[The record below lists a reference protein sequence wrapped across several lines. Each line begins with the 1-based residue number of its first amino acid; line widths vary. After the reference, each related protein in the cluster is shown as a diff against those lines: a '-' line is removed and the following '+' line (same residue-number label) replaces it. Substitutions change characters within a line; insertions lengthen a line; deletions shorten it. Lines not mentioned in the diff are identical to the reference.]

1 METPARVDIAQRIDN
16 SRLGSFQLTVF
27 FLCGLCLFMDGFDT
41 QAIAYV
47 APTIVREW
55 NIQRSA
61 LGVVLSAAPFGVLI
75 GSLLFSMIADRIGRR
90 PVLIGVTL
98 YYAIL
103 TLITA
108 RAASVNQLLAIR
120 FIAGIGL
127 GGIMPNAVSLV
138 GEYSPRRAR
147 VPVMMVVGN
156 CFSAGAAIGGFVA
169 AQLIQSY
176 GWRSVFYFG
185 GSIPLAISLV
195 MLFALPESLHF
206 LAVREKSLHKIR
218 RWLQR
223 IDPSAPAGESTR
235 YVLTEKAHRGVPW
248 VQLFHEGRAL
258 GTVLIWLL
266 NFMNLLNL
274 YFLTL
279 WLPTVVADIGYSAP
293 VAVRVGATLQLAG
306 AIGAFLQGWLIHRFG
321 FVPVLA
327 TGFGLATLNIALIGY
342 PGISL
347 ALLVVV
353 VSIAGLGVVGGQ
365 SGVNAFSATFYPTD
379 IRSTG
384 VGAGLGVGRVGAIVG
399 PYLGGQLIALHWTNQ
414 QLFLAS
420 AVPALISAIVMA
432 ALHWVVKPKAV
443 AAPLVGQ
450 ASAYPN

>member
-1 METPARVDIAQRIDN
+1 MDASARINIAETIDN
-16 SRLGSFQLTVF
+16 SRLGAFQLTIF
-27 FLCGLCLFMDGFDT
+27 ILCGLCLFMDGFDT

-47 APTIVREW
+47 APAIIREW
-55 NIQRSA
+55 KIPNSA
-61 LGVVLSAAPFGVLI
+61 LGTVFSAAPFGVLI
-75 GSLLFSMIADRIGRR
+75 GSLLFSMIADKIGRR

-103 TLITA
+103 TLLTA
-108 RAASVNQLLAIR
+108 RAESANQLLIIR

-138 GEYSPRRAR
+138 GEYSPRYAR
-147 VPVMMVVGN
+147 VAVMMVVGN
-156 CFSAGAAIGGFVA
+156 SFSAGAAIGGFLA

-185 GSIPLAISLV
+185 GTVPLLISLA
-195 MLFALPESLHF
+195 MLLALPESLQF
-206 LAVREKSLHKIR
+206 LAVRQRGLHKIR
-218 RWLQR
+218 RSLQR
-223 IDPSAPAGESTR
+223 IDASAPISESTLF
-235 YVLTEKAHRGVPW
+235 VVPEKEHQGVPW
-248 VQLFHEGRAL
+248 VQLFQEGRAL
-258 GTVLIWLL
+258 GTVLIWIV

-274 YFLTL
+274 YFLTN
-279 WLPTVVADIGYSAP
+279 WLPTIVADIGYSTP
-293 VAVRVGATLQLAG
+293 IAVRVGATLQLAG
-306 AIGAFLQGWLIHRFG
+306 AIGALFQGWLVHRLG

-327 TGFGLATLNIALIGY
+327 TGFALATINIALIGH

-347 ALLVVV
+347 ALLIVV

-399 PYLGGQLIALHWTNQ
+399 PYVAGQLLALHWTHQ

-420 AVPALISAIVMA
+420 AVPALISTIVMA
-432 ALHWVVKPKAV
+432 ATHWVVQPKTV
-443 AAPLVGQ
+443 AGATAEALVH
-450 ASAYPN
+450 

>member
-1 METPARVDIAQRIDN
+1 LEIPRIDIAERIDK
-16 SRLGSFQLTVF
+16 SRLGTFQLTIFIV
-27 FLCGLCLFMDGFDT
+27 CGVCLFMDGFDT

-47 APTIVREW
+47 APTIIREW
-55 NIQRSA
+55 KIQSSA
-61 LGVVLSAAPFGVLI
+61 LATVFSAAPFGVLI
-75 GSLLFSMIADRIGRR
+75 GSLLFSMLADKIGRR

-98 YYAIL
+98 YYAVL

-108 RAASVNQLLAIR
+108 KATTVNELLVIR

-138 GEYSPRRAR
+138 GEYSPGRAR
-147 VPVMMVVGN
+147 IVVMMVVGN
-156 CFSAGAAIGGFVA
+156 CFSAGAAIGGFLA

-185 GSIPLAISLV
+185 GTVPLIVSLA
-195 MLFALPESLHF
+195 MLLALPESLQF
-206 LAVREKSLHKIR
+206 LAVRGKDLYKIR

-223 IDPSAPAGESTR
+223 IDPSAPMSESTQ
-235 YVLTEKAHRGVPW
+235 YVVPEKAHKGVPW
-248 VQLFHEGRAL
+248 IQLFHEGRAV
-258 GTVLIWLL
+258 GTLL
-266 NFMNLLNL
+266 LWVINFMNLLNL

-279 WLPTVVADIGYSAP
+279 WLPTVVADIGYSTP
-293 VAVRVGATLQLAG
+293 IAVRVGATLQLAG
-306 AIGAFLQGWLIHRFG
+306 AIGAFLQGWLVHRLG
-321 FVPVLA
+321 FVTVLA
-327 TGFGLATLNIALIGY
+327 TGFGLASLNIALIGY

-347 ALLVVV
+347 ALLVLV

-399 PYLGGQLIALHWTNQ
+399 PYFGGRLIGLHWTNQ

-420 AVPALISAIVMA
+420 AVPALISALVMTA
-432 ALHWVVKPKAV
+432 MHWVVKPKALTG
-443 AAPLVGQ
+443 AAAEALVH
-450 ASAYPN
+450 

>member
-1 METPARVDIAQRIDN
+1 MDAPARINIAERIDN
-16 SRLGSFQLTVF
+16 SRLGAFQFTVF
-27 FLCGLCLFMDGFDT
+27 ILCGLCLFMDGFDT

-47 APTIVREW
+47 APTIIREW
-55 NIQRSA
+55 KIPSSA
-61 LGVVLSAAPFGVLI
+61 LGTVFSAAPFGVLI
-75 GSLLFSMIADRIGRR
+75 GSLFFSMIADKIGRR
-90 PVLIGVTL
+90 PVLVGVTL
-98 YYAIL
+98 YYATL
-103 TLITA
+103 TLLTA
-108 RAASVNQLLAIR
+108 KAQSVNQLLIIR

-138 GEYSPRRAR
+138 GEYSPRYAR
-147 VPVMMVVGN
+147 VAVMMVVGN
-156 CFSAGAAIGGFVA
+156 SFSAGAAIGGFLA

-185 GSIPLAISLV
+185 GTVPLVISLA
-195 MLFALPESLHF
+195 MLFALPESLQF
-206 LAVREKSLHKIR
+206 LAVRQRSLHKIR

-223 IDPSAPAGESTR
+223 IDPSAPLSESTR
-235 YVLTEKAHRGVPW
+235 FVVPERAHKGVPW
-248 VQLFHEGRAL
+248 IQLFHEGRAM
-258 GTVLIWLL
+258 GTLL
-266 NFMNLLNL
+266 LWIINFMNLLNL
-274 YFLTL
+274 YFLTS
-279 WLPTVVADIGYSAP
+279 WLPTVVAAIGYSTP
-293 VAVRVGATLQLAG
+293 IAVRVGATLQLAG
-306 AIGAFLQGWLIHRFG
+306 AIGALLQGWLVHRLG

-327 TGFGLATLNIALIGY
+327 TGFALAAVNIALIGH

-399 PYLGGQLIALHWTNQ
+399 PYVGGQLLALHWTNQ

-420 AVPALISAIVMA
+420 AVPALISAVVMA
-432 ALHWVVKPKAV
+432 AMHWVVQPKTV
-443 AAPLVGQ
+443 AGATAEALVH
-450 ASAYPN
+450 

>member
-1 METPARVDIAQRIDN
+1 MAVQRCSKERSSTSILTLAVETYLGMYTEAFVKGTRMEAPARVDIAQRIDN
-16 SRLGSFQLTVF
+16 SRLGAFQLTVF
-27 FLCGLCLFMDGFDT
+27 LLCGLCLFMDGFDT

-98 YYAIL
+98 YYAVL

-108 RAASVNQLLAIR
+108 RAASLNQLLLIR

-195 MLFALPESLHF
+195 MLFALPESLQF
-206 LAVREKSLHKIR
+206 LAVRE
-218 RWLQR
+218 
-223 IDPSAPAGESTR
+223 
-235 YVLTEKAHRGVPW
+235 
-248 VQLFHEGRAL
+248 
-258 GTVLIWLL
+258 
-266 NFMNLLNL
+266 
-274 YFLTL
+274 
-279 WLPTVVADIGYSAP
+279 
-293 VAVRVGATLQLAG
+293 
-306 AIGAFLQGWLIHRFG
+306 
-321 FVPVLA
+321 
-327 TGFGLATLNIALIGY
+327 
-342 PGISL
+342 
-347 ALLVVV
+347 
-353 VSIAGLGVVGGQ
+353 
-365 SGVNAFSATFYPTD
+365 
-379 IRSTG
+379 
-384 VGAGLGVGRVGAIVG
+384 
-399 PYLGGQLIALHWTNQ
+399 
-414 QLFLAS
+414 
-420 AVPALISAIVMA
+420 
-432 ALHWVVKPKAV
+432 
-443 AAPLVGQ
+443 
-450 ASAYPN
+450 

>member
-1 METPARVDIAQRIDN
+1 VDSPARIDIAERIDN
-16 SRLGSFQLTVF
+16 SRLGAFQLTIF
-27 FLCGLCLFMDGFDT
+27 ILCGLCLFMDGFDT

-47 APTIVREW
+47 APTIIREW
-55 NIQRSA
+55 KIPSSA
-61 LGVVLSAAPFGVLI
+61 LGSVFSAAPFGVLI
-75 GSLLFSMIADRIGRR
+75 GSLLFSMIADKVGRR

-103 TLITA
+103 TLVTA
-108 RAASVNQLLAIR
+108 RATSVNQLLIIR

-147 VPVMMVVGN
+147 VVVMMVVGN
-156 CFSAGAAIGGFVA
+156 CFSAGAAIGGFLA

-185 GSIPLAISLV
+185 GTIPLIISLA
-195 MLFALPESLHF
+195 MLAALPESLQF
-206 LAVREKSLHKIR
+206 LAIREKSLHKIR
-218 RWLQR
+218 QWLQR
-223 IDPSAPAGESTR
+223 IDASAPVSESTR
-235 YVLTEKAHRGVPW
+235 YVIPEKAHKGVPW
-248 VQLFHEGRAL
+248 IQLFYEGRTL
-258 GTVLIWLL
+258 GTLL
-266 NFMNLLNL
+266 LWIINFMNLLNL

-279 WLPTVVADIGYSAP
+279 WLPTVVAEIGYSTP
-293 VAVRVGATLQLAG
+293 IAVRVGATLQLAG
-306 AIGAFLQGWLIHRFG
+306 AIGAFLQGWLVHRVGFG
-321 FVPVLA
+321 PVLA
-327 TGFGLATLNIALIGY
+327 TGFGLASLNIALIGY

-399 PYLGGQLIALHWTNQ
+399 PYVGGQLIALHWTNQ

-420 AVPALISAIVMA
+420 AVPALISTLVMA
-432 ALHWVVKPKAV
+432 AMHWLVKPKAV
-443 AAPLVGQ
+443 AGATAEALVH
-450 ASAYPN
+450 

>member
-1 METPARVDIAQRIDN
+1 MDTSARINIAERIDG
-16 SRLGSFQLTVF
+16 SRLGTFQFTIF
-27 FLCGLCLFMDGFDT
+27 ILCGLCLFMDGFDT

-47 APTIVREW
+47 APTIIREW
-55 NIQRSA
+55 KIPNSS
-61 LGVVLSAAPFGVLI
+61 LGAVFSAAPFGVLI
-75 GSLLFSMIADRIGRR
+75 GSLLFSMIADKIGRR
-90 PVLIGVTL
+90 PVLVGVTL

-103 TLITA
+103 TLLTA
-108 RAASVNQLLAIR
+108 RASSVGQLLIIR

-127 GGIMPNAVSLV
+127 GGIMPNAVSLA
-138 GEYSPRRAR
+138 GEYSPRYAR
-147 VPVMMVVGN
+147 VAVMMVVGN
-156 CFSAGAAIGGFVA
+156 CFSAGAAIGGFLA

-185 GSIPLAISLV
+185 GTVPLLISV
-195 MLFALPESLHF
+195 AMLLALPESLQF
-206 LAVREKSLHKIR
+206 LAVRERNPGKIR
-218 RWLQR
+218 GWLQR
-223 IDPSAPAGESTR
+223 IDPSAPLSEATR
-235 YVLTEKAHRGVPW
+235 FVVPERVHHGVPW
-248 VQLFHEGRAL
+248 IQLFHEGRAV
-258 GTVLIWLL
+258 GTVLIWVI

-274 YFLTL
+274 YFLTN
-279 WLPTVVADIGYSAP
+279 WLPTVVADIGYSTP
-293 VAVRVGATLQLAG
+293 IAVRVGATLQLAG
-306 AIGAFLQGWLIHRFG
+306 AIGAVLQGWLVHRLG

-327 TGFGLATLNIALIGY
+327 TGFALAALNIALIGH

-399 PYLGGQLIALHWTNQ
+399 PYVGGQLIALHWTHQ

-420 AVPALISAIVMA
+420 AVPALISTVVMA
-432 ALHWVVKPKAV
+432 AMHWVVQLKAV
-443 AAPLVGQ
+443 TGAKAETLVPAP
-450 ASAYPN
+450 

>member
-1 METPARVDIAQRIDN
+1 MDAPARIDIAQRIDN
-16 SRLGSFQLTVF
+16 SRVGLFQWTIF
-27 FLCGLCLFMDGFDT
+27 ILCGICLFMDGFDT

-47 APTIVREW
+47 GPTLVREW
-55 NIQRSA
+55 KIPSA
-61 LGVVLSAAPFGVLI
+61 ALRGVFSAAPFGVLI
-75 GSLLFSMIADRIGRR
+75 GSLLFSMIADKIGRR

-103 TLITA
+103 TLATA
-108 RAASVNQLLAIR
+108 QASTLNQLLVIR

-138 GEYSPRRAR
+138 GEYSPKRAR
-147 VPVMMVVGN
+147 VTVMMVVGN
-156 CFSAGAAIGGFVA
+156 CFSAGAALGGFLA
-169 AQLIQSY
+169 AQLVQSY

-185 GSIPLAISLV
+185 GTLPLLV
-195 MLFALPESLHF
+195 AAVMIFALPESLQF
-206 LAVREKSLHKIR
+206 LAVRGKKLESIA
-218 RWLQR
+218 RWLRR
-223 IDPSAPAGESTR
+223 IDPSAAVNQSTR
-235 YVLTEKAHRGVPW
+235 YVIPERAHNEAVPW
-248 VQLFHEGRAL
+248 VQLFREGRAL
-258 GTVLIWLL
+258 GTLMIWVV

-279 WLPTVVADIGYSAP
+279 WLPTVVADGGYSAP

-306 AIGAFLQGWLIHRFG
+306 VIGAFLQGWCVHRFG
-321 FVPVLA
+321 FVPILT
-327 TGFGLATLNIALIGY
+327 TGFALASLNIAFIGY

-353 VSIAGLGVVGGQ
+353 VSIAGLGIVGGQ

-379 IRSTG
+379 MRSTG

-399 PYLGGQLIALHWTNQ
+399 PYVGGQLLAMHWSHQ

-420 AVPALISAIVMA
+420 AVPALISAAVMA
-432 ALHWVVKPKAV
+432 GMHWMEKPKAV
-443 AAPLVGQ
+443 AGAAAEAL
-450 ASAYPN
+450 AH